1 MKKFPK
7 AEYINVKKF
16 SDIGSV
22 YIKVFKDGEII
33 DKLKIYDG
41 KEVDP
46 FIEGLKKRLKE
57 IVEDFTK
64 MDYIAFSNKYEL
76 TKKGSIIDRYDILH
90 TAEGMIKIATE
101 ILELFEEEKEE

>member
-41 KEVDP
+41 KEVDA
-46 FIEGLKKRLKE
+46 FIEELKKRLNDFIKY
-57 IVEDFTK
+57 IYDVELEYDCYHSFASDFETK
-64 MDYIAFSNKYEL
+64 
-76 TKKGSIIDRYDILH
+76 
-90 TAEGMIKIATE
+90 IKE